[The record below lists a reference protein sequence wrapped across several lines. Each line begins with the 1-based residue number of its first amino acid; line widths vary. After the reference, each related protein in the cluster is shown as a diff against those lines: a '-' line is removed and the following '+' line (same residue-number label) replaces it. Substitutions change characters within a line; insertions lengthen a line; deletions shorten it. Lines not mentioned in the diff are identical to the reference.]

1 MGGADD
7 IKGLQAAAQ
16 GDLVHVLQEEIGSLL
31 SRGAIYRSTRTVPER
46 FLLQIMS
53 PGTQI
58 DDDDVIRLSHLY
70 VREFQPRMGSAL
82 RRWRVSDFLTDD
94 ETISFCNESG
104 SNLFDQTVFSY
115 LSCVLIGLLSVL
127 ITCGNFLVITSIIY
141 FKQLHTPTNYLVLS
155 LAVADLLVGVFIM
168 PFTTVLSVS
177 SCWYFRRLVCKLRNV
192 LDSFLC
198 LCSILNLCAI
208 SVDRYYVVCQPLMY
222 KTKITG
228 RVAGFMVLVAWTIS
242 ALLAILITVNASQEK
257 QTNARCKLF
266 QISKMALFGAFV
278 GFYIPAIVI
287 VSLYMK
293 VLAVAQRQAVSIQS
307 TKSGATVSKMERKA
321 TKILSVVI
329 GIFLICWAPFV
340 ICVSS
345 YPFII
350 SEVPG
355 LVLETLKWLGWSNS
369 MLNPFIYAF
378 FYRWFRRCFRM
389 IVTGKIFQAGYS
401 NSKLF

>member
-1 MGGADD
+1 MD
-7 IKGLQAAAQ
+7 
-16 GDLVHVLQEEIGSLL
+16 HSF
-31 SRGAIYRSTRTVPER
+31 SFNR
-46 FLLQIMS
+46 
-53 PGTQI
+53 
-58 DDDDVIRLSHLY
+58 
-70 VREFQPRMGSAL
+70 
-82 RRWRVSDFLTDD
+82 TDD

-257 QTNARCKLF
+257 QTNARS
-266 QISKMALFGAFV
+266 ISTSSL
-278 GFYIPAIVI
+278 PAILI
-287 VSLYMK
+287 SSLYFK
-293 VLAVAQRQAVSIQS
+293 IFLVAQKQARSIQ
-307 TKSGATVSKMERKA
+307 TIFKSEDSNMEKKA
-321 TKILSVVI
+321 TKTLAIVV
-329 GIFLICWAPFV
+329 GIYLMCWSPYFL
-340 ICVSS
+340 CVSF
-345 YPFII
+345 YPLSSGGIPILFI
-350 SEVPG
+350 EAF
-355 LVLETLKWLGWSNS
+355 KWLGWSNS
-369 MLNPFIYAF
+369 MFNPFVYAF
-378 FYRWFRRCFRM
+378 FYKWFRRAFK
-389 IVTGKIFQAGYS
+389 IVLSGKIFQS
-401 NSKLF
+401 NFSDTNLI